1 MNAGDRRTAPPTARG
16 IGHHARARFAVSSAV
31 MKNDSINTLAG
42 RTVGF
47 IGLGLMG
54 RPMAAN
60 LHAAGA
66 TLAIPRRAAASM
78 ADLGKDRVEVF
89 ETPAAIAVA
98 ADVVI
103 LMLPTADAVD
113 TVCLGPDGLIASATP
128 KTLVMDMGT
137 TDAETTALVAG
148 RIQEAG
154 AAFVDAPVTGGR
166 MGATNGT
173 LTIFAGANAPEDHA
187 RVEPL
192 LAVMGGNV
200 TLMGEVGSGQ
210 AAKVVN
216 QLINFS
222 TQVAIAEGMAL
233 ARRSGLDL
241 DTLIPALAGGAADSV
256 VLQIL
261 GPRMAANDWS
271 ITAHIEIAVKD
282 MDIVLHAAK
291 TRGMELKL
299 AELVRARWSDAEKA
313 IGAEHDIAEIVR
325 LVDPEF
331 SGGGWHGGGDA
342 IGSGTAE

>member
-1 MNAGDRRTAPPTARG
+1 
-16 IGHHARARFAVSSAV
+16 
-31 MKNDSINTLAG
+31 MKNDSVDMLTG

-78 ADLGKDRVEVF
+78 EDLGKDRVEVF
-89 ETPAAIAVA
+89 ETPAAIAEI

-137 TDAETTALVAG
+137 TDAATTASVAG
-148 RIQEAG
+148 RLQEAG
-154 AAFVDAPVTGGR
+154 AAFMDAPVTGGR

-173 LTIFAGANAPEDHA
+173 LTIFAGADAPEDHA

-192 LAVMGGNV
+192 LAVIGGNV

-291 TRGMELKL
+291 IRGMELKL

-325 LVDPEF
+325 LVDPDF